1 MATALTPALGRAA
14 RGGPE
19 VAAGSTMSRRA
30 RIAAI
35 LALLVLLVIVWEAAK
50 WLGGDP
56 WRLHGSV
63 LGVQIDYEHFPPLK
77 WRIATDLALPHVWS
91 IVGTFVQP
99 AQRNGPL
106 LAEVLFGNALFT
118 FFEAFAGFVIGAL
131 LGLGLGIVFA
141 QFRTAERAF
150 VPYVV
155 ASQTVPIVAIAPLVV
170 IFLPVGWLAVAII
183 AAYLTF
189 FPVTMGALRGLR
201 SADPRAVELM
211 RSYAA
216 SPRQALWK
224 LRLPAALPYL
234 FTSFRIAASA
244 SVVGAIIGELPSGIP
259 YGLGSSILNFKQ
271 YYVSGPE
278 KLWATIIV
286 AALLGLVFVGLVRL
300 AESLITRGRY
310 RSTDR

>member
-1 MATALTPALGRAA
+1 MAIPAAPTLALSNAGRASPTAL
-14 RGGPE
+14 
-19 VAAGSTMSRRA
+19 SRRA
-30 RIAAI
+30 RILAI
-35 LALLVLLVIVWEAAK
+35 LGLFIGLLVVWEGAK

-56 WRLHGSV
+56 WRLHGVV
-63 LGVQIDYEHFPPLK
+63 LGVPIDYEHFPPLK
-77 WRIATDLALPHVWS
+77 WRITTDLALPHVWE
-91 IVGTFVQP
+91 IAGAFVQP

-106 LAEVLFGNALFT
+106 LIQVLLGNAVFT
-118 FFEAFAGFVIGAL
+118 FGEALVGFAIGAT
-131 LGLGLGIVFA
+131 LGLILGIAFT
-141 QFRTAERAF
+141 QSRTAERAF

-211 RSYAA
+211 RSYAV
-216 SPRQALWK
+216 SPRQILWK
-224 LRLPAALPYL
+224 LRLPSALPYL
-234 FTSFRIAASA
+234 FASLRIAASA

-271 YYVSGPE
+271 YYVSGPS
-278 KLWATIIV
+278 KLWATIII
-286 AALLGLVFVGLVRL
+286 AAMLGLVFVGLVRAVEAL
-300 AESLITRGRY
+300 VTRGRY
-310 RSTDR
+310 RRIET

>member
-1 MATALTPALGRAA
+1 MARAA
-14 RGGPE
+14 SPAVPAVPGL
-19 VAAGSTMSRRA
+19 ARRA
-30 RIAAI
+30 RTSQGLPRRTRALAI
-35 LALLVLLVIVWEAAK
+35 IGLICSLLVVWEAAK

-56 WRLHGSV
+56 WRLHGSF
-63 LGVQIDYEHFPPLK
+63 LGIPLDYEHVPPFD

-91 IVGTFVQP
+91 IAGTFLEP
-99 AQRNGPL
+99 AQRNGPPL
-106 LAEVLFGNALFT
+106 GGVLIEHALFT
-118 FFEAFAGFVIGAL
+118 FGEAFVGFVIGAA
-131 LGLGLGIVFA
+131 LGLGLGVAFA
-141 QFRTAERAF
+141 HSRTAERAF

-201 SADPRAVELM
+201 SADPRALELM

-216 SPRQALWK
+216 SDRQVLWK
-224 LRLPAALPYL
+224 LQLPASLPYL
-234 FTSFRIAASA
+234 FAALRIAASA

-259 YGLGSSILNFKQ
+259 SGLGGSILNYKQ
-271 YYVSGPE
+271 YYVAGPE

-300 AESLITRGRY
+300 AESLLSRGRY
-310 RSTDR
+310 RRIE

>member
-1 MATALTPALGRAA
+1 VAIPAAPTLALSNAGRASPTAL
-14 RGGPE
+14 
-19 VAAGSTMSRRA
+19 SRRA
-30 RIAAI
+30 RILAI
-35 LALLVLLVIVWEAAK
+35 LGLFIGLLVVWEGAK

-56 WRLHGSV
+56 WRLHGVV
-63 LGVQIDYEHFPPLK
+63 LGVPIDYEHFPPLK
-77 WRIATDLALPHVWS
+77 WRITTDLALPHVWE
-91 IVGTFVQP
+91 IAGAFVQP

-106 LAEVLFGNALFT
+106 LIQVLLGNAVFT
-118 FFEAFAGFVIGAL
+118 FGEALVGFAIGAT
-131 LGLGLGIVFA
+131 LGLILGIAFT
-141 QFRTAERAF
+141 QSRTAERAF

-211 RSYAA
+211 RSYAV
-216 SPRQALWK
+216 SPRQILWK
-224 LRLPAALPYL
+224 LRLPSALPYL
-234 FTSFRIAASA
+234 FASLRIAASA

-271 YYVSGPE
+271 YYVSGPS
-278 KLWATIIV
+278 KLWATIII
-286 AALLGLVFVGLVRL
+286 AAMLGLVFVGLVRAVEAL
-300 AESLITRGRY
+300 VTRGRY
-310 RSTDR
+310 RRIET